1 MFIVSTTLSLPAPQ
15 LTLDRMAMLRKELA
29 MTHTKWIDNCCH
41 ILEVEQESPT
51 DVYVLALIN
60 ARCLVQSIGERF
72 SYDDLNNTRRQNDV
86 VIQMSLNGFKK
97 DIEQLESSP
106 AFSPARKNCK

>member
-1 MFIVSTTLSLPAPQ
+1 MFIVSVTWSPAKTLAY
-15 LTLDRMAMLRKELA
+15 LDRMAMLRKELA
-29 MTHTKWIDNCCH
+29 MTHTQWIDNCLH

-51 DVYVLALIN
+51 DIYVIALIN
-60 ARCLVQSIGERF
+60 VRCLVQSIGERF
-72 SYDDLNNTRRQNDV
+72 SYDDLSNIRRLNDV

-106 AFSPARKNCK
+106 ALSPARKNCK